1 MKMNLC
7 KKIAAL
13 AVAEAQRWEEACD
26 KMKEDSY
33 RDLYIDEIWVA
44 KHKDC
49 PRGAIGIDWHGAPG
63 FGTYEL
69 HIGKDGKLHCR
80 SEYMD
85 SQDDKRFL
93 SALLAKLAEE
103 AVIEY

>member
-1 MKMNLC
+1 MKMDLC

-33 RDLYIDEIWVA
+33 RDLYIDEVWVA
-44 KHKDC
+44 KHKYY
-49 PRGAIGIDWHGAPG
+49 PRGVIGIDWHGAPG
-63 FGTYEL
+63 YGTSEIY
-69 HIGKDGKLHCR
+69 IGKDGKLHCR

>member
-1 MKMNLC
+1 MNIF
-7 KKIAAL
+7 KKVAAL
-13 AVAEAQRWEEACD
+13 AAAEAQRWEEVCD
-26 KMKEDSY
+26 RMREDSY
-33 RDLYIDEIWVA
+33 RDLYIDEVWVA
-44 KHKDC
+44 KHKGC
-49 PRGAIGIDWHGAPG
+49 PRGAIGIDWHGAPVC
-63 FGTYEL
+63 GTYEL

>member
-33 RDLYIDEIWVA
+33 Q
-44 KHKDC
+44 H
-49 PRGAIGIDWHGAPG
+49 
-63 FGTYEL
+63 
-69 HIGKDGKLHCR
+69 
-80 SEYMD
+80 
-85 SQDDKRFL
+85 
-93 SALLAKLAEE
+93 
-103 AVIEY
+103 

>member
-1 MKMNLC
+1 
-7 KKIAAL
+7 
-13 AVAEAQRWEEACD
+13 
-26 KMKEDSY
+26 MKEDSY
-33 RDLYIDEIWVA
+33 RDLYIDEVWVA

-85 SQDDKRFL
+85 SQDDKRFPL
-93 SALLAKLAEE
+93 RSVGE
-103 AVIEY
+103 AGGGGRHRILIGKGNGHAIHTGF

>member
-33 RDLYIDEIWVA
+33 RDLYIDA

-49 PRGAIGIDWHGAPG
+49 PRGAIGIDWHGVPG